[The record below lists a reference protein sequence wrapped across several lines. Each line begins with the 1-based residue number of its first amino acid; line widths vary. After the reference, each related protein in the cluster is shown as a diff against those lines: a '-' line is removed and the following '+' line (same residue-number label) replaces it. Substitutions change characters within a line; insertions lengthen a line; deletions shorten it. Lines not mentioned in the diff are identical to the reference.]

1 MTTPLSEPF
10 IGSVSSESTEAR
22 MANRGLAAFL
32 AAMLGIMVV
41 FVAGFA
47 SGEVVHNAAHDSR
60 HSFSFPC
67 H

>member
-1 MTTPLSEPF
+1 MSQPRPSQFPVHSAGALAGPLS
-10 IGSVSSESTEAR
+10 AR
-22 MANRGLAAFL
+22 IAKAAAAALLGCLFL
-32 AAMLGIMVV
+32 

-47 SGEVVHNAAHDSR
+47 GADILHDAAHDSR